1 MAEIIIIRESDLDNN
16 TIKVVNKKV
25 TVPGAEIAVLDSYDT
40 QDNDTHY
47 VEKKDKYL
55 KHVETGAVWPASIA
69 VMKERAAPRNEE
81 LTKDSVV
88 TFRMSAGEIAEISVT
103 PRSAISGQYHPS
115 VRKELGDLAA
125 NVGTG
130 TPTGTGIFA
139 QYANAKEA
147 NAALANDKLT
157 FTTDEY
163 FANNVDGK
171 PKILATTFTLPYPE
185 LPYKEGKADAKLV
198 AQSFDGSA
206 VLQFADSVLSSK
218 QNNIEKTYHYKFVSV
233 TGQEYE
239 GTFKS
244 TGSSVSVKDCE
255 PSLEWYQIARATY
268 SVEPYNVEYFFGNE
282 EVAPAAVTVENLI
295 DHL

>member
-25 TVPGAEIAVLDSYDT
+25 TVPGAEIAVLDSYDL

-55 KHVETGAVWPASIA
+55 KHVETGAVWPASIS
-69 VMKERAAPRNEE
+69 VLKERAAPRNEE
-81 LTKDSVV
+81 LTTDSVV
-88 TFRMSAGEIAEISVT
+88 TFYMPVGEIAVIRVI
-103 PRSAISGQYHPS
+103 PRSAISGKHHLL
-115 VRKELGDLAA
+115 VEKHIGDIVA
-125 NVGTG
+125 N
-130 TPTGTGIFA
+130 TGIFA

-147 NAALANDKLT
+147 NAALANEKLT
-157 FTTDEY
+157 FATNEY
-163 FANNVDGK
+163 FADNIEGK
-171 PKILATTFTLPYPE
+171 PKILATTFELPYPE
-185 LPYKEGKADAKLV
+185 LPYKEGKADVKLV
-198 AQSFDGSA
+198 GQSFDGS
-206 VLQFADSVLSSK
+206 VDLQFADSVLQTK
-218 QNNIEKTYHYKFVSV
+218 QRNIEKTYHYKFVSV

-244 TGSSVSVKDCE
+244 TVLSVQVKNCE

-268 SVEPYNVEYFFGNE
+268 SVEPFNVEYFLGNE
-282 EVAPAAVTVENLI
+282 EVAPDAVTVENLV

>member
-25 TVPGAEIAVLDSYDT
+25 TVPGAEIAVLDSYDL

-69 VMKERAAPRNEE
+69 VLKERAASRNEE
-81 LTKDSVV
+81 LTPESTAVFV
-88 TFRMSAGEIAEISVT
+88 TSSEDNQWNFNLT
-103 PRSAISGQYHPS
+103 SAISGYTIS
-115 VRKELGDLAA
+115 VSPRKAGNYTDS
-125 NVGTG
+125 
-130 TPTGTGIFA
+130 TGIFA

-147 NAALANDKLT
+147 NAALANEKLT
-157 FTTDEY
+157 FTTNEY
-163 FANNVDGK
+163 FANNVEGK
-171 PKILATTFTLPYPE
+171 PKILATTFELPYPE
-185 LPYKEGKADAKLV
+185 LPYKEGKADASLV

-206 VLQFADSVLSSK
+206 ALQFADPVLSTK
-218 QNNIEKTYHYKFVSV
+218 QNNIEKTYHYRFVSV

-239 GTFKS
+239 GTFK
-244 TGSSVSVKDCE
+244 TTANSVHVKNCE

-268 SVEPYNVEYFFGNE
+268 SVEPFNVEYFFGNE
-282 EVAPAAVTVENLI
+282 EVAPDAVTVENLV

>member
-25 TVPGAEIAVLDSYDT
+25 TVPGAEIAVLDSYDL

-69 VMKERAAPRNEE
+69 VLKERAAPRNEE
-81 LTKDSVV
+81 LTPESTAVFATGSEDNQWNFKL
-88 TFRMSAGEIAEISVT
+88 T
-103 PRSAISGQYHPS
+103 SAISGYTIPVS
-115 VRKELGDLAA
+115 PRKAG
-125 NVGTG
+125 NYTG
-130 TPTGTGIFA
+130 STGIFA

-147 NAALANDKLT
+147 NAALANEKLT
-157 FTTDEY
+157 FTTNEY
-163 FANNVDGK
+163 FADNVEGK
-171 PKILATTFTLPYPE
+171 PKILATTFELPYPE
-185 LPYKEGKADAKLV
+185 LPYKEGKADASLV
-198 AQSFDGSA
+198 AQNIDGSA
-206 VLQFADSVLSSK
+206 ALQFADPVLSTK
-218 QNNIEKTYHYKFVSV
+218 QNNIEKTYHYRFVSV

-239 GTFKS
+239 GTFK
-244 TGSSVSVKDCE
+244 TTANSVRVKDCE

-268 SVEPYNVEYFFGNE
+268 SVEPFNVEYFFGNE
-282 EVAPAAVTVENLI
+282 EVAPDAVTVENLV

>member
-1 MAEIIIIRESDLDNN
+1 MLKIVITKDDLDEK
-16 TIKVVNKKV
+16 TIKVKDNKLSA
-25 TVPGAEIAVLDSYDT
+25 PGAEIEVLDNYDP
-40 QDNDTHY
+40 QDTDTHY

-69 VMKERAAPRNEE
+69 VLKERAAPRNEE
-81 LTKDSVV
+81 LTADSVAE
-88 TFRMSAGEIAEISVT
+88 FSMPDGEIATVSVS
-103 PRSAISGQYHPS
+103 PRSAISGQYHPR
-115 VRKELGDLAA
+115 VAKEIGDI
-125 NVGTG
+125 VG
-130 TPTGTGIFA
+130 GTGIFA

-147 NAALANDKLT
+147 NAGLAGEEIT
-157 FTTDEY
+157 FTTNEY
-163 FANNVDGK
+163 FANRVEGK
-171 PKILATTFTLPYPE
+171 PKILATTFELPYPE

-218 QNNIEKTYHYKFVSV
+218 QSNIEKTYHYKFVSV

-244 TGSSVSVKDCE
+244 TVPSVRVKDCE

-268 SVEPYNVEYFFGNE
+268 SVEPFRVDYFFGNE
-282 EVAPAAVTVENLI
+282 EVAPNAVTIENLI

>member
-25 TVPGAEIAVLDSYDT
+25 TVPGAEIAVLDSYDP

-81 LTKDSVV
+81 LTTDSVV
-88 TFRMSAGEIAEISVT
+88 TFGMPDGEIAVISVS
-103 PRSAISGQYHPS
+103 PRSAISGQSHPR
-115 VRKELGDLAA
+115 VKKDLGDI
-125 NVGTG
+125 VD
-130 TPTGTGIFA
+130 GTGIFA

-147 NAALANDKLT
+147 NAALANEKLT
-157 FTTDEY
+157 FTTNEY
-163 FANNVDGK
+163 FADNVEGK
-171 PKILATTFTLPYPE
+171 PKILATTFELPYPE
-185 LPYKEGKADAKLV
+185 LPYKEGKADASLV

-206 VLQFADSVLSSK
+206 MLTFTDPVVSSK

-239 GTFKS
+239 GTFK
-244 TGSSVSVKDCE
+244 TTANSVHVKNCE

-268 SVEPYNVEYFFGNE
+268 SVEPFNVEYFFGNE
-282 EVAPAAVTVENLI
+282 EVAPDAVTVENLV

>member
-25 TVPGAEIAVLDSYDT
+25 TVPGAEIAVLDSYDLRDT
-40 QDNDTHY
+40 DTHY

-81 LTKDSVV
+81 LTTDSVV
-88 TFRMSAGEIAEISVT
+88 TFGMPDGEIAVISVS
-103 PRSAISGQYHPS
+103 PRSAISGQYHLR
-115 VRKELGDLAA
+115 VQKELGDLAT

-130 TPTGTGIFA
+130 TPSMTGIFA

-147 NAALANDKLT
+147 NAALANEKLT
-157 FTTDEY
+157 FTTNEY
-163 FANNVDGK
+163 FANNVEGK
-171 PKILATTFTLPYPE
+171 PKILATTFELPYPE
-185 LPYKEGKADAKLV
+185 LPYKEGKVDAQFV
-198 AQSFDGSA
+198 TGSGDGSA
-206 VLQFADSVLSSK
+206 NLQLADSVLLSK

-239 GTFKS
+239 GTFKTTENS
-244 TGSSVSVKDCE
+244 IRVKDCE

-268 SVEPYNVEYFFGNE
+268 SVEPFRIDYFFGNE
-282 EVAPAAVTVENLI
+282 EVAPDAVTVENLV

>member
-1 MAEIIIIRESDLDNN
+1 MAIIIIRESDLDNN

-25 TVPGAEIAVLDSYDT
+25 TVPGAEIAVLDSYDM

-69 VMKERAAPRNEE
+69 VLKERAAPRNEE
-81 LTKDSVV
+81 LTADSVV
-88 TFRMSAGEIAEISVT
+88 EFNMPGGEIAEISVI
-103 PRSAISGQYHPS
+103 PRSAISGQYHIR
-115 VRKELGDLAA
+115 VKKDIGDIVA
-125 NVGTG
+125 N
-130 TPTGTGIFA
+130 TGIFA

-147 NAALANDKLT
+147 NAALTNEKLT
-157 FTTDEY
+157 FTTNEY
-163 FANNVDGK
+163 FANDVEGR
-171 PKILATTFTLPYPE
+171 PKILATTFELSYPE

-206 VLQFADSVLSSK
+206 ALQFADPVLSSK
-218 QNNIEKTYHYKFVSV
+218 QSKVEKTYHYKFVSV

-239 GTFKS
+239 GTFKA
-244 TGSSVSVKDCE
+244 TYTDIRVRDCE

-268 SVEPYNVEYFFGNE
+268 SVEPFNIEYFFGNE
-282 EVAPAAVTVENLI
+282 EVAPDAVTIENLV

>member
-1 MAEIIIIRESDLDNN
+1 MIKIIITKDDLDEK
-16 TIKVVNKKV
+16 TIKVKDKKL
-25 TVPGAEIAVLDSYDT
+25 TVPGAEIEVLDNYDL
-40 QDNDTHY
+40 QDTDTHY

-81 LTKDSVV
+81 LTPESTAVFLKGSEDNQWSFNL
-88 TFRMSAGEIAEISVT
+88 T
-103 PRSAISGQYHPS
+103 SAISGNTIYAPP
-115 VRKELGDLAA
+115 RK
-125 NVGTG
+125 VGNYTDN
-130 TPTGTGIFA
+130 TGIFA

-147 NAALANDKLT
+147 NAALANEKFT
-157 FTTDEY
+157 FTTNEY
-163 FANNVDGK
+163 FANNVEGK
-171 PKILATTFTLPYPE
+171 PKILATTFELPYPE

-206 VLQFADSVLSSK
+206 TLQFADSVLLPK
-218 QNNIEKTYHYKFVSV
+218 QDSIEKTYHYKFVSV

-239 GTFKS
+239 GTFK
-244 TGSSVSVKDCE
+244 TTANSVRVGNCE

-268 SVEPYNVEYFFGNE
+268 SVEPFNVEYFFGNE
-282 EVAPAAVTVENLI
+282 EVAPDAVTIENLV